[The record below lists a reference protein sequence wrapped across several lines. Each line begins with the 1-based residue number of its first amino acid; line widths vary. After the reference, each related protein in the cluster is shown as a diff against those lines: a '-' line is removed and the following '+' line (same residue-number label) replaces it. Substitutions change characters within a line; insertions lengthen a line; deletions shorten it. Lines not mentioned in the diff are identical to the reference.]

1 MKLFVLALGTLM
13 TASAFGVA
21 DNCMTQKNNID
32 RKYCMDKY
40 LETVKD
46 KMKAEKKTWG
56 TGLTQT
62 DKETKVEATEME
74 LQAKKDYLS
83 MMQNEISL
91 TEKHLQE
98 LNSAQVAVAAAA
110 PAKKEK
116 KKKEKKKLFGIK
128 L

>member
-1 MKLFVLALGTLM
+1 MKLFVFALATLVS
-13 TASAFGVA
+13 ASAFAVA
-21 DNCMTQKNNID
+21 ENCLIQKNNLD

-74 LQAKKDYLS
+74 LQAKKDYLN
-83 MMQNEISL
+83 MVQNEIAL
-91 TEKHLQE
+91 TEKHLQD
-98 LNSAQVAVAAAA
+98 LNAAQVAVAAA
-110 PAKKEK
+110 PVKKEK

>member
-1 MKLFVLALGTLM
+1 MKLFVFTLATLVS
-13 TASAFGVA
+13 ASAFAAA
-21 DNCMTQKNNID
+21 DSCMAQKNNID

-56 TGLTQT
+56 TGLTKT
-62 DKETKVEATEME
+62 DKEAKVEATEME
-74 LQAKKDYLS
+74 LQAKKDYLN
-83 MMQNEISL
+83 MVQNEIAL
-91 TEKHLQE
+91 TEKHLQD
-98 LNSAQVAVAAAA
+98 LNAAQVAAAA
-110 PAKKEK
+110 PKKKE